1 MTRTKTPSPAACL
14 HEQTVRHHCRALKM
28 PTVAGQFETL
38 AQAAIREGHG
48 HVQYLDALL
57 TAEIEER
64 ERKGVVRRI
73 QEARLPRVKTLAE
86 RRVRFTSA
94 AALVNEL
101 VEARAASQ
109 LSRALGR
116 WERVDLICIDEVGYV
131 PLMEMGAELMF
142 QVIADRAE
150 KTALIVTTNLPF
162 SEWGQVFPNPRLCG
176 AVLDRV
182 TDQAHIIETGGESYR
197 FKRSLA
203 KRGATA
209 S

>member
-1 MTRTKTPSPAACL
+1 M
-14 HEQTVRHHCRALKM
+14 
-28 PTVAGQFETL
+28 
-38 AQAAIREGHG
+38 
-48 HVQYLDALL
+48 
-57 TAEIEER
+57 
-64 ERKGVVRRI
+64 
-73 QEARLPRVKTLAE
+73 
-86 RRVRFTSA
+86 
-94 AALVNEL
+94 
-101 VEARAASQ
+101 EARAASQ
-109 LSRALGR
+109 LSRVLGR

-162 SEWGQVFPNPRLCG
+162 SEWGQVCPNPRLCG

-203 KRGATA
+203 KRGAA
-209 S
+209 P

>member
-73 QEARLPRVKTLAE
+73 QEAHLPRVKTLAE
-86 RRVRFTSA
+86 FDFRQSSA
-94 AALVNEL
+94 ASGLVL
-101 VEARAASQ
+101 PDCGRCPRSFTRRIAPSHVRIA
-109 LSRALGR
+109 ALG
-116 WERVDLICIDEVGYV
+116 
-131 PLMEMGAELMF
+131 
-142 QVIADRAE
+142 
-150 KTALIVTTNLPF
+150 
-162 SEWGQVFPNPRLCG
+162 
-176 AVLDRV
+176 
-182 TDQAHIIETGGESYR
+182 
-197 FKRSLA
+197 
-203 KRGATA
+203 
-209 S
+209 

>member
-86 RRVRFTSA
+86 FDFQQSSVSA
-94 AALVNEL
+94 A
-101 VEARAASQ
+101 R
-109 LSRALGR
+109 
-116 WERVDLICIDEVGYV
+116 
-131 PLMEMGAELMF
+131 
-142 QVIADRAE
+142 IADLA
-150 KTALIVTTNLPF
+150 A
-162 SEWGQVFPNPRLCG
+162 
-176 AVLDRV
+176 
-182 TDQAHIIETGGESYR
+182 GGYIG
-197 FKRSLA
+197 RS
-203 KRGATA
+203 RWC
-209 S
+209 

>member
-1 MTRTKTPSPAACL
+1 MTRTKTPSPSASL

-73 QEARLPRVKTLAE
+73 QEAHLPRVKTLAE
-86 RRVRFTSA
+86 FDFKQSSVSAARIADLAAGGYIGRAEPIVLIGECGTGKTHLATALCVAACRQKKRVRFTTA

-101 VEARAASQ
+101 VEAKHQNQ
-109 LSRALGR
+109 LRRMLAR
-116 WERVDLICIDEVGYV
+116 WLRYELIAIDEVGYV
-131 PLMEMGAELMF
+131 PLADIGAEL
-142 QVIADRAE
+142 
-150 KTALIVTTNLPF
+150 L
-162 SEWGQVFPNPRLCG
+162 
-176 AVLDRV
+176 
-182 TDQAHIIETGGESYR
+182 
-197 FKRSLA
+197 
-203 KRGATA
+203 
-209 S
+209 